1 MPTKTAVVILLV
13 TAISGLTCCNK
24 TSPDHQ
30 IITDSA
36 NHAVAVR
43 LSRQDAELSGVK
55 LGILSEK
62 KVDQWSYCKGSL
74 VLIREGLM
82 VVSTPAPGIVRM
94 VNCSAGDY
102 VEEGS
107 VLAGLESIEF
117 IRLQQEFLDAENQ
130 VAYFR
135 EEYKRQG
142 ELTVENATSV
152 KKMQMAQRDYQSF
165 EIKQNALRLQLK
177 AYGINPD
184 SLQPDQLSSLFFIRA
199 PQSGYVAKVNSTL
212 GAYANLGE
220 ELMVLGK
227 KNRLLLKLAVPEQ
240 LLPHLKKGQVIDF
253 SLVHD
258 SLVTWQAVLYDLANP
273 VDPIRHTSDIY
284 GKVTMKNEHFLP
296 GVSVKAKIRTN
307 TGISFYAQRG
317 AVMHDPEGDYLFF
330 MNQGIFE
337 KAPVKTGNSQGEQIE
352 VIDFPLRHVKD
363 SVVTEGMNYLKMLL
377 EKR

>member
-13 TAISGLTCCNK
+13 TFISGLTCCKK
-24 TSPDHQ
+24 TSPNYQ

-43 LSRQDAELSGVK
+43 LSHQDAELAGVK
-55 LGILSEK
+55 LGILTEE
-62 KVDQWSYCKGSL
+62 KVDQWSYCDGNL

-82 VVSTPAPGIVRM
+82 VVSTPAPGIVRLIS
-94 VNCSAGDY
+94 CSAGDY

-130 VAYFR
+130 VTYFR

-177 AYGINPD
+177 AYGISPD
-184 SLQPDQLSSLFFIRA
+184 SLKPDQLSSLFFIKA
-199 PQSGYVAKVNSTL
+199 PQSGYVAKVNSPL
-212 GAYANLGE
+212 GSYANLGE

-227 KNRLLLKLAVPEQ
+227 ANRLLLKLAVPEQ
-240 LLPHLKKGQVIDF
+240 LLPYLKKGQVIDF
-253 SLVHD
+253 SLGHD
-258 SLVTWQAVLYDLANP
+258 SLVTFQAVLYDPANP
-273 VDPIRHTSDIY
+273 VDPISHTTEIY
-284 GKVTMKNEHFLP
+284 GKVTRKNEHFLP
-296 GVSVKAKIRTN
+296 GVSVKARIRTN
-307 TGISFYAQRG
+307 TGTSFYAPER
-317 AVMHDPEGDYLFF
+317 AVIHDSEGDFLFL
-330 MNQGIFE
+330 MNQGFFE
-337 KAPVKTGNSQGEQIE
+337 KVPVKTGNSQGEQIE
-352 VIDFPLRHVKD
+352 MIDFPLRHVKD
-363 SVVTEGMNYLKMLL
+363 SIVTEGMNYLKMLL

>member
-1 MPTKTAVVILLV
+1 MHTKTAVLILLV
-13 TAISGLTCCNK
+13 TVISGLTCCKK

-30 IITDSA
+30 VITDSA

-43 LSRQDAELSGVK
+43 LSPRDAELSGVK
-55 LGILSEK
+55 LGVLTEK
-62 KVDQWSYCKGSL
+62 LVDKWSYLEGTL

-82 VVSTPAPGIVRM
+82 VVTTPAPGIVKM
-94 VNCSAGDY
+94 INCSSGDY

-177 AYGINPD
+177 AYGISAD
-184 SLQPDQLSSLFFIRA
+184 SLKPDHLSSLFFIRA
-199 PQSGYVAKVNSTL
+199 PQSGYVAKVNSPL
-212 GAYANLGE
+212 GSYANLGE

-227 KNRLLLKLAVPEQ
+227 TKRLLLKLAVPEQ

-258 SLVTWQAVLYDLANP
+258 SLVTCQAVLYDLTNP
-273 VDPIRHTSDIY
+273 VDPIRHASDIY
-284 GKVTMKNEHFLP
+284 GKVTLKNEHFLP
-296 GVSVKAKIRTN
+296 GVSVKARIRTN
-307 TGISFYAQRG
+307 TGTSFYAPSG
-317 AVMHDPEGDYLFF
+317 AVIHDPEGDYLFF
-330 MNQGIFE
+330 MNRGFFE
-337 KAPVKTGNSQGEQIE
+337 KAPVKTGNSLGEQIE
-352 VIDFPLRHVKD
+352 IIEFPHRHIKD
-363 SVVTEGMNYLKMLL
+363 SVVTEGMNYLNMLL